1 MKNNTNIRVTTDKK
15 IELLKGAAD
24 NKLTEDTVKNLAKQ
38 IRKELIVEEKYE
50 ECVIVNKLE
59 EEFINRFK
67 KDRENMVR
75 NVGLNKKELKKLLEL
90 L

>member
-1 MKNNTNIRVTTDKK
+1 MNKSNIRVTTDKK
-15 IELLKGAAD
+15 IELLKGAVD

-50 ECVIVNKLE
+50 ECVVVNKLE
-59 EEFINRFK
+59 EEFTNRLK
-67 KDRENMVR
+67 IDRENMVR
-75 NVGLNKKELKKLLEL
+75 NVGLNKKEMKKLLEL